1 MAEDK
6 KGFVLYADL
15 IHTINKMPS
24 EKAGDLFK
32 HILSYVN
39 DENPTTDD
47 MLIDLVFEPIK
58 QQLKRDLRKYEDKK
72 LQWSEAG
79 KRSAEVRK
87 LKKEATESTDVKNVA
102 TESTVI
108 VKDTV
113 KDKVIDIKE
122 EESSP
127 TFNEFWE
134 LYNKKNDKVKSQ
146 KKWLSLSQKVKE
158 QIMEY
163 VPKYI
168 LLTPDKQFRK
178 NPLTF
183 FNNQS
188 WNDEIETPNKTKT
201 DILPYP
207 ERVEFMVFIR
217 DNCRI
222 QKEDFE
228 KYKNNLERKH
238 DVFKREGWID
248 WRGKIITDWKAEVLK
263 NINHWIKL

>member
-1 MAEDK
+1 MADNK

-87 LKKEATESTDVKNVA
+87 AKKNERTLTNVESRSTD
-102 TESTVI
+102 STVI
-108 VKDTV
+108 VKDTVTV

-122 EESSP
+122 
-127 TFNEFWE
+127 
-134 LYNKKNDKVKSQ
+134 KKPKTVFVPPS
-146 KKWLSLSQKVKE
+146 KK
-158 QIMEY
+158 
-163 VPKYI
+163 
-168 LLTPDKQFRK
+168 
-178 NPLTF
+178 
-183 FNNQS
+183 
-188 WNDEIETPNKTKT
+188 
-201 DILPYP
+201 
-207 ERVEFMVFIR
+207 EFMVFARSKFKTEELYQASR
-217 DNCRI
+217 DKLLLKYDAWSEAKWINGRT
-222 QKEDFE
+222 E
-228 KYKNNLERKH
+228 KKIKN
-238 DVFKREGWID
+238 
-248 WRGKIITDWKAEVLK
+248 WKVTLL
-263 NINHWIKL
+263 NTIPHL